1 LKKLFLVVTAILLVL
16 CSAEAQEKTI
26 HVRYNE
32 DAQRLVVSEPGYLV
46 LSYDMYLYPSG
57 NREVVGPC
65 TYDYNKDEPEKLAR
79 FYDHISP
86 GDKIWMRNIR
96 VLNMATKR
104 AERVKDYSVTLR

>member
-1 LKKLFLVVTAILLVL
+1 VKKLFLIIAAIFLALPAL
-16 CSAEAQEKTI
+16 HAQEKTI

-32 DAQRLVVSEPGYLV
+32 NAQKLVVSEPGYLV
-46 LSYDMYLYPSG
+46 LSYDMYLYPAG
-57 NREVVGPC
+57 NREAVGPC

-79 FYDHISP
+79 FYDRITP

-104 AERVKDYSVTLR
+104 AQRVKDYSVTLR